1 MSTFANASFT
11 IESWDEQI
19 LHEGAGQ
26 PRMTRVTAVASYQ
39 GDIQGEGRV
48 EYLMIYRED
57 GSASFIGLERVS
69 GGIAG
74 YEGSFVLQH
83 AGSFESGTAK
93 SAFNVVPGSGTGKL
107 ASLRGH
113 GEYATSEC
121 HSPVVMQY
129 DEDGFEQGSEN
140 VLVNPVLASNEP

>member
-1 MSTFANASFT
+1 MRRDIRIGGTGGTLHNSSPDRADVCRRGIKGEKDRPENKGSLLHSRWPFLCWEEPMSTFANASFT

-74 YEGSFVLQH
+74 
-83 AGSFESGTAK
+83 
-93 SAFNVVPGSGTGKL
+93 
-107 ASLRGH
+107 
-113 GEYATSEC
+113 
-121 HSPVVMQY
+121 
-129 DEDGFEQGSEN
+129 
-140 VLVNPVLASNEP
+140 